1 MSANFKLPPDHA
13 SPTSAHISGRPS
25 GRSCPS
31 CCVGASR
38 VRARP
43 TEENKLQ
50 VEPGPAE
57 MVRQRPV
64 VVAGCFEPDP
74 NRQVVAREGRAQ
86 SLEVFQRVHDRQAA
100 AACFAGDADQHF
112 MAMLGNVDGDQQ
124 GRRD

>member
-1 MSANFKLPPDHA
+1 MLC
-13 SPTSAHISGRPS
+13 R
-25 GRSCPS
+25 
-31 CCVGASR
+31 ASR

-64 VVAGCFEPDP
+64 VVSGCFEPDP
-74 NRQVVAREGRAQ
+74 KQAGRSSRGAAH
-86 SLEVFQRVHDRQAA
+86 SRSKSSSVFMTVKRRRRVLP
-100 AACFAGDADQHF
+100 GDADQHF

-124 GRRD
+124 GRRR